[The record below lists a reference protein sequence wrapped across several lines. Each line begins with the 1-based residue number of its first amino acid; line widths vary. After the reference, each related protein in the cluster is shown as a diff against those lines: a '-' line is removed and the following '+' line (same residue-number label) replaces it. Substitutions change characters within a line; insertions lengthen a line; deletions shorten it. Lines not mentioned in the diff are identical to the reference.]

1 MHRIATATMT
11 KRKRPGDDEQQG
23 PLKRIRSGSF
33 SKLEL
38 SKLSDELVLKILAY
52 LPVEDLAV
60 AQRCASPPPLTISLT
75 NTEQGIESIAT
86 PYW

>member
-1 MHRIATATMT
+1 MHRITTATMT

-23 PLKRIRSGSF
+23 PSKRIRSESF

-38 SKLSDELVLKILAY
+38 GKLSDELVLKILTY

-60 AQRCASPPPLTISLT
+60 AQRCATSSPLSISLT
-75 NTEQGIESIAT
+75 DTE
-86 PYW
+86 